1 MAFYRSSGGY
11 SDFGFHVGRI
21 TPAVRMILMW
31 TIAIF
36 VVQIL
41 VNRATGGAFNLL
53 FGLSSAIHRHG
64 YVWQIVTYMFLH
76 GHIWHLLLNM
86 LMLFFLGPETE
97 RTIGTRHFLV
107 LYFLSGVLGGLGWL
121 LMPGARGICIGA
133 SGAVLGVL
141 AAFAAL
147 FPNRQITVL
156 LFFVL
161 PITIRAWVLVAV
173 LVGIELLYVVNHFE
187 DGIAH
192 TAHLAGVASGYIYAL
207 TVFRGFRIRLFP
219 RRAKAPRGWQILRGE
234 DAQSVSSSEIDRI
247 LDKIANEGMGSL
259 SRKERAIL
267 ERASLERRGKGG

>member
-1 MAFYRSSGGY
+1 MAFRTSGGY

-21 TPAVRMILMW
+21 TPAVRMILIW
-31 TIAIF
+31 TIALF
-36 VVQIL
+36 VVQVI
-41 VNRATGGAFNLL
+41 VDRAGNTFTLL
-53 FGLSSAIHRHG
+53 FGLSSAIYRHG
-64 YVWQIVTYMFLH
+64 YVWQIFTYMFLH

-97 RTIGTRHFLV
+97 RTIGTRHFLM
-107 LYFLSGVLGGLGWL
+107 LYFLSGILGGLGWL
-121 LMPGARGICIGA
+121 MLAQGGICIGA

-147 FPNRQITVL
+147 FPNRLITVL

-173 LVGIELLYVVNHFE
+173 LVAIELLYVVSHFE

-192 TAHLAGVASGYIYAL
+192 TAHVAGVAAGYIYAL
-207 TVFRGFRIRLFP
+207 TVFRGFRIRLFS
-219 RRAKAPRGWQILRGE
+219 RRARAPRGWRVLRG
-234 DAQSVSSSEIDRI
+234 DDVQSVPSSEIDRI

-259 SRKERAIL
+259 TRKERAIL
-267 ERASLERRGKGG
+267 ERASLERRGKG